1 MGAELGRPPGTVAG
15 FVGWRG
21 LAGPRGPGG
30 PGAQRGRPFPTNQ
43 PGPLPTCWA
52 CCESRGSE

>member
-30 PGAQRGRPFPTNQ
+30 AGGTERAS
-43 PGPLPTCWA
+43 LPHKSARTTA
-52 CCESRGSE
+52 HLLGLLRKSRF